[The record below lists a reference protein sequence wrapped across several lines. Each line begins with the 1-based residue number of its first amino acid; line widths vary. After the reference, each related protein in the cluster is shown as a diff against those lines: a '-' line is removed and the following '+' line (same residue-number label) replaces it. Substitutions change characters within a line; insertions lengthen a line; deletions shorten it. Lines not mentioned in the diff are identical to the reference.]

1 MTVRDTFIGSTGTV
15 ATFGLGEM
23 NLAIGIVAGLL
34 TCVYM
39 VLTIRR
45 ELRKK

>member
-1 MTVRDTFIGSTGTV
+1 MTVRDSVVGTTGTL